1 MRRGTVILFAWL
13 LIGAA
18 AAGQRGF
25 FNITNFSCRD
35 VATMVATFVV
45 GPFNYIGVDPVINCG
60 APKPAS

>member
-1 MRRGTVILFAWL
+1 MRRGTVILLVWL

-25 FNITNFSCRD
+25 FNITKFGCSN

-45 GPFNYIGVDPVINCG
+45 GPFNYIGVDPEIRCG